1 MYSILQRLEI
11 HKYVVLVFDLMEGG
25 DMYQYMR
32 KRGPAA
38 VDAAL
43 SEDDARRVFQQVID
57 GVDYAHKHHIMHRDL
72 KLENLL

>member
-1 MYSILQRLEI
+1 
-11 HKYVVLVFDLMEGG
+11 
-25 DMYQYMR
+25 MYQYMR